1 MKLTVNLPKNPYDI
15 IIQKDSLAQVGDWV
29 KDLWKPQKIAII
41 TDDHVSSLYLET
53 VKTSLEKAGFESI
66 APKEK
71 APKIWKPSTK
81 PMNFWSRRT

>member
-66 APKEK
+66 AFVFP
-71 APKIWKPSTK
+71 
-81 PMNFWSRRT
+81 